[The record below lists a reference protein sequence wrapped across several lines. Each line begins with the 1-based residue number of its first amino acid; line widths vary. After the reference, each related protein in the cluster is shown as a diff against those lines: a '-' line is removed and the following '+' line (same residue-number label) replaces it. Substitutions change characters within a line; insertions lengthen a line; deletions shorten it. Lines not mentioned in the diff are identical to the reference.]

1 MKNKM
6 DRKNKDKIT
15 TISKLLIMTIIVGG
29 VILMQSS
36 SVLAADDPLS
46 VINNLSTFMFSIIRA
61 VGMILLGWG
70 IVQIGL
76 ALKSHDPSQ
85 RANRFSNFSRWSNY
99 NICKRD
105 IGLNNW
111 RIKKDRNYSCPFLGE
126 GGEKIVR

>member
-1 MKNKM
+1 MKMKNKM
-6 DRKNKDKIT
+6 NRKNKNKIT
-15 TISKLLIMTIIVGG
+15 TISKLLIMAIIVGG
-29 VILMQSS
+29 VILIQGSN
-36 SVLAADDPLS
+36 VFAADDPLS

-85 RANRFSNFSRWSNY
+85 RANRFSNLSRWSNY

-105 IGLNNW
+105 TGLNNW
-111 RIKKDRNYSCPFLGE
+111 GINNNVK
-126 GGEKIVR
+126 

>member
-6 DRKNKDKIT
+6 NRKNKNKIT
-15 TISKLLIMTIIVGG
+15 TISKLLIMAIIVGG
-29 VILMQSS
+29 VILIQGSN
-36 SVLAADDPLS
+36 VFAADDPLS

-85 RANRFSNFSRWSNY
+85 RANRFPNFSRWSNY

-111 RIKKDRNYSCPFLGE
+111 RIKEGQDLFLSLF
-126 GGEKIVR
+126 